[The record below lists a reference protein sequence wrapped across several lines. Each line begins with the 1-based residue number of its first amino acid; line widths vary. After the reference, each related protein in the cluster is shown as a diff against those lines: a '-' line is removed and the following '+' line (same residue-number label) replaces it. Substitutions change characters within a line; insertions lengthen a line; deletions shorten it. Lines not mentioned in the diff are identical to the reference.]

1 MCEDIAGGLED
12 VPIPATNLVDD
23 PPVAPSGML
32 LHNEFHVLL
41 IIAYSFLKIPKL
53 QLSGKGSQSIPKV

>member
-32 LHNEFHVLL
+32 H
-41 IIAYSFLKIPKL
+41 
-53 QLSGKGSQSIPKV
+53 